1 MLSNLGKAA
10 FAKKQT
16 QKYKD
21 DEIRQGSPTPA
32 LAQKVGAFPRNMAG
46 IVSASWLH

>member
-10 FAKKQT
+10 VAKKQT

-21 DEIRQGSPTPA
+21 DEIRQGTSSRP
-32 LAQKVGAFPRNMAG
+32 GGGSF
-46 IVSASWLH
+46 S